1 MNIDKITAMLVREEG
16 EVLSEY
22 KDHLGYST
30 IGVGRLIDGRRG
42 GGISKEESR
51 YLLANDIK
59 AKAAHARAYPWFDA
73 LDEARQAVVVGMIFQ
88 MGSAGF
94 AQFHNTI
101 RKIAEGDYA
110 GASASMLN
118 SKWARQTPERA
129 HRMAAIMKTGC
140 WTYT

>member
-16 EVLSEY
+16 EVLHEY

-30 IGVGRLIDGRRG
+30 IGVGRLIDSRRG
-42 GGISKEESR
+42 GRISKEESR

-59 AKAAHARAYPWFDA
+59 SRAEHAKAYPWFDE
-73 LDEARQAVVVGMIFQ
+73 LDENRQAVVVGMIFQ
-88 MGSAGF
+88 LGSAGF
-94 AQFHNTI
+94 DQFHNTI
-101 RKIAEGDYA
+101 KKIASGDYA

-129 HRMAAIMKTGC
+129 KRMATILATGH
-140 WTYT
+140 WSYT